1 MEEYHATNADA
12 SMVENMSLKDANESD
27 AMDIDG
33 GDGKLITFFQL
44 YFKIII
50 ATNDKD
56 HP

>member
-33 GDGKLITFFQL
+33 GDGNSLHSFNHRYWDFNSHK
-44 YFKIII
+44 
-50 ATNDKD
+50 
-56 HP
+56 

>member
-1 MEEYHATNADA
+1 MEKFHATNADA

-33 GDGKLITFFQL
+33 GDGKFITLFQL
-44 YFKIII
+44 YFGISM